1 MLKKRG
7 KMNKGSKPII
17 RGLKNKFSK
26 KFKVTTESQNRFC
39 FEEAFYNPDLV
50 FWSKKDNSIKAI
62 IEVEQ
67 GTRKHMVGGVIT
79 ADYCMGKM
87 KQSPT
92 MFVLALERQDRK
104 DYLKRQKMFQAYTC
118 HLKRIFIGNKKEV
131 SSALSRL

>member
-1 MLKKRG
+1 
-7 KMNKGSKPII
+7 MNGGSKLII

-39 FEEAFYNPDLV
+39 FERTFYNPDLV
-50 FWSKKDNSIKAI
+50 FWSKANNSIKAV

-87 KQSPT
+87 KQSPV
-92 MFVLALERQDRK
+92 MFVLAFDEQDRK
-104 DYLKRQKMFQAYTC
+104 DYLKRKKLFEAYTK
-118 HLKRIFIGNKKEV
+118 HLKEIVIGNKKEIIT
-131 SSALSRL
+131 ALSQLKV